1 MAELLAPL
9 FGTPEASAIFAD
21 RTRLQGMLDFE
32 AALAR
37 AEARVGVIPPGA
49 VTTPSGDAGSCEL
62 TTMGSNSAVHGRR
75 LSCGGWHFSVRS

>member
-32 AALAR
+32 AALALDPSDGPSKVCLH
-37 AEARVGVIPPGA
+37 RVQEYLATPPPPDWDGVY
-49 VTTPSGDAGSCEL
+49 VLQSK
-62 TTMGSNSAVHGRR
+62 
-75 LSCGGWHFSVRS
+75 